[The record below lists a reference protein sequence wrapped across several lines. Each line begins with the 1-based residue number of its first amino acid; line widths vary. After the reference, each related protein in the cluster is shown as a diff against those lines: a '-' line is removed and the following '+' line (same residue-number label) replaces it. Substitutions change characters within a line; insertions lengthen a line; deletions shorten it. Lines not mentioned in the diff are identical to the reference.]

1 MENNLQLFNHEC
13 AMLFMELRDLEFAK
27 KELKTRED
35 EARAALENA
44 MSKYNIK
51 EVDNQYVKVTFID
64 AVPKSKKLDEK
75 TWRAEDPEGYNE
87 VFNKYN
93 KLAGG
98 RKASV
103 RITPK

>member
-1 MENNLQLFNHEC
+1 MDNNLQLFNREC
-13 AMLFMELRDLEFAK
+13 AMIFMELRDLEFAK
-27 KELKTRED
+27 KEIKARDE
-35 EARAALENA
+35 EARAALLNA
-44 MSKYNIK
+44 MDKYNIK
-51 EVDNQYVKVTFID
+51 EVDNDYVHVTFVD

-87 VFNKYN
+87 IFNKYN